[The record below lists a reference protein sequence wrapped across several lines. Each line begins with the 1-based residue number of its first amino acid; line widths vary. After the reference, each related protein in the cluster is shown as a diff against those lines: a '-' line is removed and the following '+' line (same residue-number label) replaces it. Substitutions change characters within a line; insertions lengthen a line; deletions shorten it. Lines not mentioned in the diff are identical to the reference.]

1 MGEYVIE
8 ARDLRKVYPGGIEAV
23 KGVSFRVR
31 RGEIYGFLGPNGAGK
46 TTTLGMLTTVIK
58 PTSGTAI
65 VAGYDVTRNP
75 VEVRARIGVVFQDP
89 TIDRDLT
96 AWQNMYIHGL
106 IHGVPRSVLEK
117 RIPELLRM
125 VGLEKF
131 MHTRLRYYSGGM
143 IRRLEI
149 ARALINTP
157 EVLFLDEPTIGL
169 DPQARAKV
177 WEVIRSLKKQG
188 VTVFLTTHYMDEAD
202 KLCDR
207 IAIIDHGRIIAEGTP
222 EELKSMVGGDI
233 IYIRVVGDG
242 ASFARSLAER
252 GWKTKTLSD
261 GLIAISVRDAPRA
274 LPEIMMEAARRRL
287 QIVEVRY
294 VRPSLDDVFLHLT
307 GRSLR
312 DSETE
317 GWKEIARMMVRRRM
331 R

>member
-1 MGEYVIE
+1 MEEYVIE
-8 ARDLRKVYPGGIEAV
+8 ARDLRKVYPGGVEAV

-46 TTTLGMLTTVIK
+46 TTTLGMLTTIIK

-65 VAGYDVTRNP
+65 VAGYDVSKNP

-106 IHGVPRSVLEK
+106 IHGVPKAVLEK
-117 RIPELLRM
+117 RIPELLSM

-131 MHTRLRYYSGGM
+131 MHTKLRYYSGGM

-177 WEVIRSLKKQG
+177 WEVIRELKRQG

-233 IYIRVVGDG
+233 IYVRVAGDG
-242 ASFARSLAER
+242 ASLLKALRDTGWNARR
-252 GWKTKTLSD
+252 VGD
-261 GLIAISVRDAPRA
+261 GLIAVSVRDAPRA
-274 LPEIMMEAARRRL
+274 LPEVISMAARMGL
-287 QIVEVRY
+287 QVVEVRY
-294 VRPSLDDVFLHLT
+294 TRPSLDDVFLHLT

-312 DSETE
+312 DAETE
-317 GWKEIARMMVRRRM
+317 GWKEIARIVMRRRM